1 MNKPIHLDQVKPAGD
16 APRRLNVFAG
26 RHLGERD
33 FDLLQAYAD
42 DRLAPFL
49 THLSPGIVAG
59 LEAGLEYDPAVPG
72 AKGRHRL
79 HVRPGN
85 AIGGDGRPLRLHYR
99 LDMVWPE
106 LVGYV
111 KREHDLKEADRLP
124 DGLYFLHLDRAV
136 EMADAVADA
145 ESDQAACRRAEA
157 DPLRDRRLETVA
169 LLSLR
174 LITGDAALLALP
186 QARAANRLC
195 ARFLTESPFDTINGG
210 VPLALLKIVA
220 DAPVWFD
227 PLAGRFAA
235 RADAPHRTFLAH
247 GQRVLEQFS
256 RDLAAAGKLP
266 DDKVPLAQ
274 QLGLDYLPAAG
285 PLPAE
290 LLRIE
295 AVIEPAVEQP
305 GLAFAPLDLQVD
317 LMPVPAATVPAV
329 VARELPRGWVD
340 LAHPRGDRIRL
351 LLAVDDP
358 NYRPNL
364 LDLPRP
370 DAQLESEILERGKT
384 AIQAWNEWKKQW
396 LALYQG
402 LTDQQKKELAAPAL
416 PTKGGV
422 SSEGDFIASLTAR
435 ASMGE
440 IVKQREDALKG
451 ASLPHPYSDWKASP
465 RPPGFQNAELISG
478 GPDGLYKQRADL
490 ETEIDALEG
499 ELEEN
504 FALINL
510 LNDFLGLQRQ
520 HLDAITVSFSSLAG
534 GVPGDGSG
542 MNLMRWAKY
551 ADFQP
556 KLTTLK
562 QG

>member
-1 MNKPIHLDQVKPAGD
+1 MNNPIHLDQVKPAGD
-16 APRRLNVFAG
+16 SPQRLNLFAG

-99 LDMVWPE
+99 LDMTWPE
-106 LVGYV
+106 LVAYV
-111 KREHDLKEADRLP
+111 KQEHDLKEADRLP

-136 EMADAVADA
+136 ELADADNA
-145 ESDQAACRRAEA
+145 ESACRRAEA
-157 DPLRDRRLETVA
+157 DPLRDRRLETVS
-169 LLSLR
+169 LLGLR
-174 LITGDAALLALP
+174 LITGDASLLALP
-186 QARAANRLC
+186 PARAANRLC
-195 ARFLTESPFDTINGG
+195 ARFLTESPFDTIDGG
-210 VPLALLKIVA
+210 VPLALLKIAA

-235 RADAPHRTFLAH
+235 SADAPYRTFLAH
-247 GQRVLEQFS
+247 SQSVLEQFS
-256 RDLAAAGKLP
+256 RDLATTGKPP
-266 DDKVPLAQ
+266 DAKIPLAQ

-290 LLRIE
+290 LLSIE
-295 AVIEPAVEQP
+295 AIIEPGGEKP
-305 GLAFAPLDLQVD
+305 GLAFAPQDLQVD
-317 LMPVPAATVPAV
+317 LIPVPAATVPAV

-340 LAHPRGDRIRL
+340 LAQGRGDRVRL

-358 NYRPNL
+358 DYRPNL

-370 DAQLESEILERGKT
+370 EEALESELLERSKT
-384 AIQAWNEWKKQW
+384 AIQAWNDWKSQW

-402 LTDQQKKELAAPAL
+402 LSDQQKKDLAAPAL
-416 PTKGGV
+416 PTRGGV
-422 SSEGDFIASLTAR
+422 SSEGDFIGGLTAR
-435 ASMGE
+435 AGMGE

-451 ASLPHPYSDWKASP
+451 AALPHPYSDWKASP

-490 ETEIDALEG
+490 ETEIDQLEG

-556 KLTTLK
+556 TLTTLK
-562 QG
+562 KP